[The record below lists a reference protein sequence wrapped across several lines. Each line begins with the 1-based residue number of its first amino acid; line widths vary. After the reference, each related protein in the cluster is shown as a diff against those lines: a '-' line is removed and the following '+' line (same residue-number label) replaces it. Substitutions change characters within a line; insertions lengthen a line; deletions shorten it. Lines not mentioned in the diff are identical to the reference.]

1 MNKITLMKKKLH
13 IPKFQSEAAERAFW
27 KKMNLAQHFSSSDFE
42 AVSFPNLKPT
52 SRSVSIRIPE
62 YMISRVKEQANAID
76 IPYQTLIKQYIAAG
90 LTQKQ

>member
-1 MNKITLMKKKLH
+1 MKKKLPV
-13 IPKFQSEAAERAFW
+13 PKFKTEAAERAYW
-27 KKMNLAQHFSSSDFE
+27 KKVNLDQHFTPSDFE
-42 AVSFPNLKPT
+42 SVSFPNLKPT

-90 LTQKQ
+90 LTHKQ